1 METPSPL
8 SQSGRS
14 GKAPCIRTCFA
25 PLSDPRRRRKRIRHP
40 LLNLVV
46 IALCGTI
53 AGADGWEDI
62 AIFADERR
70 EWLARFLDLSKGLPS
85 HDTLGRVFAALDP
98 IAFQKCLVAWIDGLH
113 RATKGQVI
121 AIDGKAAKEAMIRA
135 GDQGPLML
143 VSAWATENRVLL
155 GQVTGPEGSGECAA
169 LPKLLEL
176 LDLNG
181 AIVTLDALGCQRGL
195 VRQIVD
201 QGGDYLISVKG
212 NQDRLYKAV
221 QRAFDD
227 ALEAEG
233 GDGETIKTQRTRDT
247 SHGRDDVRV
256 IAVLEVPKDSPD
268 QEQFDQWSGLQT
280 LVMATREGED
290 STGTRYLGVRYFIS
304 SLPAKAK
311 RLADVVRSHWRIE
324 NELHWV
330 LDVEFG
336 EDRSRARQKNS
347 QANLGA
353 LRRTALSLLKNAP
366 GLKGSTHSKRLR
378 AAYNGNVLETVLFA
392 SEARQD

>member
-1 METPSPL
+1 METPSHLPR
-8 SQSGRS
+8 SSRS
-14 GKAPCIRTCFA
+14 GKVPCIRTCFESL
-25 PLSDPRRRRKRIRHP
+25 PDPRLRRNRIRHP

-62 AIFADERR
+62 AIFADERQ
-70 EWLARFLDLSKGLPS
+70 EWLARFLDLSMGLPS

-212 NQDRLYKAV
+212 NQDRLHKAV

-227 ALEAEG
+227 ALEADVES
-233 GDGETIKTQRTRDT
+233 IQTQRTRDT

-256 IAVLEVPKDSPD
+256 IAVLEVPKGSPD
-268 QEQFDQWSGLQT
+268 QEQFDQWSGLRT

-311 RLADVVRSHWRIE
+311 QMANVVRSHWRIE
-324 NELHWV
+324 NEMHWV

-353 LRRTALSLLKNAP
+353 LRRTAVSLLKNAP

-378 AAYNGNVLETVLFA
+378 AAYNGNVLESVLFGC
-392 SEARQD
+392 EVRQD